1 MKIQNLA
8 VIFILIIMPI
18 TIVFSEYI
26 SKQIKTVE
34 LQNTYDARLLD
45 STYDAIKAFQLNTVN
60 NSLSGTPD
68 AKIESLEAAVNT
80 FFNSLVTSFE
90 QKGNKNSIMKE
101 YVPAV
106 VFAMYD
112 GYYVYSP
119 YINTLTTV
127 KDEYGSPTLDK
138 TVGIDN
144 VGIEDEYEDTKTL
157 NGLKPYVYYNCR
169 YKMGANSDFIIT
181 YTLDNY
187 ITVNG
192 MVKGNYVNKSGYLME
207 GITPGDYSSN
217 PSSYKYQ
224 GITFSNTNTEEMKEY
239 YGPKEYSYVKI
250 NGTKYYYNDSSPSG
264 LSENDYIFYID
275 AKGQIRKEVNNRK
288 GSNIPKFDAY
298 YNAIKKNKSA
308 YTYYRDAYEFT
319 NWVKDNLATLMTND
333 AQVDEDKADFK
344 RASNNRLV
352 FNFGTTNNLVQYSNS
367 FFNVHRKEIIRYVI
381 ETNLSTAITGFSK
394 YSNSNQSVFIMPKIS
409 EVDWELL
416 ENNICVATFMQ
427 GMSLGGKVYNGY
439 SVVPNNLTKEY
450 VDEEDIYIL
459 KNNNTYCKANDTTIN
474 NSFKAGLGYEP
485 GVFKINFERR
495 SYLDGNDTKY
505 FYPLQFVYGTN
516 KKASYLG
523 SYTSIVGSTA
533 IDSIAYTDMYRYL
546 LGRTDNPTKLK
557 EIYYTALA
565 RERMSIYNVN
575 NYTGSVAVMQSANH
589 DIKLNLENWYY
600 LREYMSGWEL
610 DPG

>member
-26 SKQIKTVE
+26 SNQVKTVE
-34 LQNTYDARLLD
+34 LQNIYDARLLD

-60 NSLSGTPD
+60 NNLSGRPD
-68 AKIESLEAAVNT
+68 SKIESLEAAVNT
-80 FFNSLVTSFE
+80 FFNSLITSFE
-90 QKGNKNSIMKE
+90 QRGNKKSIMKE

-106 VFAMYD
+106 VFSMYD

-119 YINTLTTV
+119 YINTLTNA
-127 KDEYGSPTLDK
+127 KDEHGNPELDK
-138 TVGIDN
+138 VS
-144 VGIEDEYEDTKTL
+144 GIEDDYQDTITL

-169 YKMGANSDFIIT
+169 YIMGNNGRNDFIIT

-192 MVKGNYVNKSGYLME
+192 MVDGNYVNRSGYLME
-207 GITPGDYSSN
+207 GITKSGN
-217 PSSYKYQ
+217 SYIYQ

-239 YGPKEYSYVKI
+239 YGEKEYSYVKI
-250 NGTKYYYNDSSPSG
+250 NGTKYYYNDVSPAGPSD
-264 LSENDYIFYID
+264 NDYIFYID
-275 AKGQIRKEVNNRK
+275 ASGEIKKEVNNRK

-319 NWVKDNLATLMTND
+319 NWVRTNLGALTTND
-333 AQVDEDKADFK
+333 AQVDEEKADFK
-344 RASNNRLV
+344 KASNNRQV

-394 YSNSNQSVFIMPKIS
+394 YSNSNQAVFMMPKIS
-409 EVDWELL
+409 ETDWELL
-416 ENNICVATFMQ
+416 ENNICVATFLQ
-427 GMSLGGKVYNGY
+427 GMSIGGKVYNGY

-459 KNNNTYCKANDTTIN
+459 KNNNTYCKVNDTTIT
-474 NSFKAGLGYEP
+474 NSFKTSLGYQP

-505 FYPLQFVYGTN
+505 YYPLQFVYGTN

-546 LGRTDNPTKLK
+546 LGRTDNPTGLK
-557 EIYYTALA
+557 RVYYTALA

-575 NYTGSVAVMQSANH
+575 NYTGTTAIMENANH
-589 DIKLNLENWYY
+589 NKKLNLENWYY
-600 LREYMSGWEL
+600 LTEYMPTWIE